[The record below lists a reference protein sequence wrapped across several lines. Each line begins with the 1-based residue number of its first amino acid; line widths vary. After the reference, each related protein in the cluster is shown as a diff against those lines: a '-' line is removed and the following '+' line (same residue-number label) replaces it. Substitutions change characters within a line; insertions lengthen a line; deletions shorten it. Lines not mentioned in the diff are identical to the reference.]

1 MPSLGPRAAS
11 SRAAGPSTVVLKPLT
26 ARSSSTTRLSQL
38 DVSTSSAA
46 SLLAPSSSGS
56 GSPQQ
61 QQQQSEAYRAW
72 RRDSKERLEEQ
83 QRRQPRQQQL
93 QLPHQQQRQ
102 QHHRH
107 DKRHLTVH
115 HNVVPSGVAAPPS
128 PAYPPSP
135 TRSRSAHHPTTD
147 SEPGSSKMH
156 HKRPIQDKAVSF
168 VIGAPLSDSTDD
180 EDDAHAR
187 DGGPKPS
194 KASTPRSTPGRGR
207 ATGSSAVR
215 PESRQPRAP
224 GLGVGD
230 VEANEDTAEEYTI
243 EDIIRLQIVQPIH
256 RLDPNNF
263 DALLKLGIGDYS
275 FSLRSAA
282 PISALA
288 SAGSS
293 PAPSAAPPLPT
304 QPHPDRISLG
314 KGKFSEVLLAHKENT
329 SVSFACAGKCTLAT
343 WSDNFWDTHCLN
355 PEQFALKH
363 TPLYS
368 HHPLIASRLLR
379 EPTILAQL
387 LPHPN
392 LVKVY
397 ETIRTPGHFYLVEEN
412 LQSSVTLEQLVASY
426 PDGVLPL
433 PLAWSV
439 LRQLASVVRS
449 LHEPLRVCHRDIKPE
464 NILVHVSSSSTDSQP
479 TLLLK
484 LLDFGLAT
492 HFSASEAKLTTCCG
506 SPAYHSPELWRGLRE
521 PSGAVRYWGPEVDI
535 WCVGLTILR
544 CLSPSKYPLGISHS
558 SLSALSNK
566 VVDALLVVKD
576 DAMRQTLAN
585 LLELD
590 GPARMKSFE
599 QFCMRKDVEQV
610 RWAKPLATKPR
621 TTPSF
626 PAADL
631 SSLENSP
638 KDTTGEMLEQIEAV
652 DEVQPPL
659 RKEFKSTTFIPM
671 EPQYFLELPL
681 LSSSDVP
688 DGPRPLQVCAV
699 DGDAMPMRSRSPSR
713 TRLSRHSSSLIV
725 GPADRAAHPGKVPDS
740 PALSSDL
747 GLSMPANA
755 SVPTTPLTPQ
765 TNMFA
770 SLHDP
775 YPHPIELL
783 LANPTHESI
792 YRATSYIKYALRC
805 AGILYHVREKARERQ
820 SPVVDYVAYDAKSSS
835 KETPPTGTNSVDM
848 GDSYFCHLECV
859 VRLPDTDLL
868 SKASSALK
876 AALRPPMSRAHT
888 TGGSNFRSSSTPA
901 ARDGRQPRQ
910 QEAGSGKKK
919 VEEVSALTFF
929 LSIRKAAPPF
939 RRRHSTRRRTP
950 ERISVQLSD
959 ARALKPVRDA
969 LRFDSLSKLPEG
981 KSNESTE
988 TADLDQRGRLP
999 RVEDKQSIFR
1009 GTHHSAE
1016 RGSRERR
1023 SMLTVGLSAGP
1034 RGQEPRATALG
1045 ISTGPPADG
1054 EVTPRKQG
1062 FFDFVAGWTKA
1073 SGAADVKPARSPSS
1087 EQASN
1092 VEAQRARVAAM
1103 AVGFN

>member
-1 MPSLGPRAAS
+1 MQSLGPRAAS
-11 SRAAGPSTVVLKPLT
+11 SRAAGPSTVVLTPLT

-38 DVSTSSAA
+38 DVSTSSSA

-56 GSPQQ
+56 GSPPPPQQQ

-72 RRDSKERLEEQ
+72 RRDSKERIEQ
-83 QRRQPRQQQL
+83 QQHRRQHRQPQPQPPSQSPSQSQL
-93 QLPHQQQRQ
+93 A
-102 QHHRH
+102 HHRH
-107 DKRHLTVH
+107 DKH
-115 HNVVPSGVAAPPS
+115 HPPAYHSALPSGVAVPTRS
-128 PAYPPSP
+128 AYPPSP
-135 TRSRSAHHPTTD
+135 RSRSAHPITNG
-147 SEPGSSKMH
+147 SESGSSTRNH
-156 HKRPIQDKAVSF
+156 HYDRPSQDKAVSF

-180 EDDAHAR
+180 EDDARAR
-187 DGGPKPS
+187 DGASKPS
-194 KASTPRSTPGRGR
+194 KRPTPRSTPVRGR
-207 ATGSSAVR
+207 ATGSGAVQS
-215 PESRQPRAP
+215 ESSSR
-224 GLGVGD
+224 VGD
-230 VEANEDTAEEYTI
+230 AQAIEDPTEEYTI
-243 EDIIRLQIVQPIH
+243 EDVIRLQIAQPIH

-263 DALLKLGIGDYS
+263 DALLKLGIGDYT
-275 FSLRSAA
+275 FSLRAAA
-282 PISALA
+282 PGSAPA
-288 SAGSS
+288 SAPSAIPSAGSS
-293 PAPSAAPPLPT
+293 PAPPLAT
-304 QPHPDRISLG
+304 QPHPDRVSLG
-314 KGKFSEVLLAHKENT
+314 KGKFSEVLLAQKENT
-329 SVSFACAGKCTLAT
+329 S
-343 WSDNFWDTHCLN
+343 
-355 PEQFALKH
+355 FALKH

-426 PDGVLPL
+426 PDGILPL

-464 NILVHVSSSSTDSQP
+464 NILVHVSSSPTDPQP
-479 TLLLK
+479 TLMLK

-535 WCVGLTILR
+535 WCVGLTVLR
-544 CLSPSKYPLGISHS
+544 CLSPSKYPLGIAHS
-558 SLSALSNK
+558 SLIALADK

-576 DAMRQTLAN
+576 DAMRQTLAV
-585 LLELD
+585 LLEMD
-590 GPARMKSFE
+590 GSLRMRSFE
-599 QFCMRKDVEQV
+599 QFCLRKDVQEV
-610 RWAKPLATKPR
+610 KHFKMPANAPR
-621 TTPSF
+621 TTPNS
-626 PAADL
+626 PAVTDL
-631 SSLENSP
+631 SSLEASP
-638 KDTTGEMLEQIEAV
+638 KDAAGELLGQTEAAG
-652 DEVQPPL
+652 EAQAPS

-671 EPQYFLELPL
+671 DPQYFLDLPL

-713 TRLSRHSSSLIV
+713 TRLSRHRHSSSLIV
-725 GPADRAAHPGKVPDS
+725 DSADRLAHELATPDS
-740 PALSSDL
+740 PAPAIASDL
-747 GLSMPANA
+747 DPSVQTNV
-755 SVPTTPLTPQ
+755 SVPATPLTPQ
-765 TNMFA
+765 MNMFA

-775 YPHPIELL
+775 YPPPIELL

-805 AGILYHVREKARERQ
+805 AGILYHVREEARERR
-820 SPVVDYVAYDAKSSS
+820 SSVIGYDAKSS
-835 KETPPTGTNSVDM
+835 PPTATNSVDLD
-848 GDSYFCHLECV
+848 DSYFCHLECV
-859 VRLPDTDLL
+859 VRLPDMDLS
-868 SKASSALK
+868 SKASSALM

-888 TGGSNFRSSSTPA
+888 TGGPNFRSSSTPA

-910 QEAGSGKKK
+910 QEAGAGKKK

-969 LRFDSLSKLPEG
+969 LRFDSVSKLPG
-981 KSNESTE
+981 AKSSDLADTS
-988 TADLDQRGRLP
+988 DLDRRGRLP
-999 RVEDKQSIFR
+999 RGEDKQTTFR

-1016 RGSRERR
+1016 RSSRDRR
-1023 SMLTVGLSAGP
+1023 PMLTVSL
-1034 RGQEPRATALG
+1034 
-1045 ISTGPPADG
+1045 STGPKGHEPRTSALGLSTGPLADG
-1054 EVTPRKQG
+1054 EVTPRRQG

-1073 SGAADVKPARSPSS
+1073 SGAAEAKPARTPSS
-1087 EQASN
+1087 EQISN
-1092 VEAQRARVAAM
+1092 VEAQRVRLAAM
-1103 AVGFN
+1103 AIGHT